1 MNWANS
7 ILKSATISQKPSGDY
22 YISILFEYESDIKPI
37 IPTPEKVIGLDY
49 SSKSLYIDS
58 EVNNP
63 NPRLYRKAELK
74 LAREQKKLSRRKKG
88 GSNWNKQRI
97 KVAKKHEKVTNQ
109 RKDFLHKESRQITN
123 AYDAVVIE
131 YLNMRSLA
139 QCLRL
144 GKSTHD
150 NGYGMLKTFLKYKL
164 EVVGKQL
171 IVVDRFFPSSKRC
184 SCCHYRNRELTLADS
199 I

>member
-7 ILKSATISQKPSGDY
+7 ILKSATISQEPSGDY
-22 YISILFEYESDIKPI
+22 YISILFEYESNIKPI
-37 IPTPEKVIGLDY
+37 IPTPEKVTGLDY

-63 NPRLYRKAELK
+63 NYPRPYRKAELK

-97 KVAKKHEKVTNQ
+97 KTAKKHEKVTNQ
-109 RKDFLHKESRQITN
+109 RKDLFHKESRQITN

-131 YLNMRSLA
+131 CLNRRSLA

-144 GKSTHD
+144 GKSTLD
-150 NGYGMLKTFLKYKL
+150 NGYGMLKKFLKYKL
-164 EVVGKQL
+164 EAVGKQL
-171 IVVDRFFPSSKRC
+171 VPCNI
-184 SCCHYRNRELTLADS
+184 
-199 I
+199 